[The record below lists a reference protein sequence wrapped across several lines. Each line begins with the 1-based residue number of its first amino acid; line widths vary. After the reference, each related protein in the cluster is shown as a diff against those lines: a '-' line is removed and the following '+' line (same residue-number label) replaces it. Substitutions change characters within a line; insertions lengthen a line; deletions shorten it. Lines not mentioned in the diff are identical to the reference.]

1 MKKLYALL
9 FTLTIMVSANSVLAQ
24 GMETFTNLLPSG
36 NSYTDGSF
44 VGDDAVTWNYI
55 QCRDDNGDNNNSGI
69 DGQGIMLRRLSDNS
83 AISAQSGAN
92 GVGAITFKLY
102 KGFTGGGDRQIELF
116 VNGTSYGTSTPFDDF
131 TEHVFTATG
140 IDVTGDV
147 VIEIKNITS
156 KQVIIDDVTWSASG
170 QTLATDRFEA
180 TEFAIFPNPTTQGF
194 VTIKTASS
202 QPTTVV
208 AFDVL
213 GKQVLNTVLKTN
225 RLDVSDL
232 NAGVYILQLTQNGT
246 TTTKKLVV
254 Q

>member
-1 MKKLYALL
+1 MKKLYTLL
-9 FTLTIMVSANSVLAQ
+9 FTLTIMLSANSVLAQ
-24 GMETFTNLLPSG
+24 GMETFTNLPLSG
-36 NSYTDGSF
+36 TSYVDGSF
-44 VGDDAVTWNYI
+44 VGDNGVTWNYI
-55 QCRDDNGDNNNSGI
+55 QCRDENDDNNNSGI
-69 DGQGIMLRRLSDNS
+69 DGNGIMLRRISNSS

-92 GVGAITFKLY
+92 GVGAVTFKLY
-102 KGFTGGGDRQIELF
+102 KGFTGGGDRQVELF

-156 KQVIIDDVTWSASG
+156 KQVIVDDVTWSASG
-170 QTLATDRFEA
+170 QVLSADRFEA
-180 TEFAIFPNPTTQGF
+180 AEFAIFPNPTTQGF
-194 VTIKTASS
+194 VTIKTTSS
-202 QPTTVV
+202 QPTAVV
-208 AFDVL
+208 AFDIL
-213 GKQVLNTVLKTN
+213 GKQVINTVLKTN